1 MAVLILLPFW
11 IAFHLLRLLVM
22 LVLVIGAGLI
32 VIGRFAYT
40 VGRNARLRHL
50 ERRRKEDAL
59 TEALARTQVTS

>member
-22 LVLVIGAGLI
+22 LVLVIGAVAVVLC
-32 VIGRFAYT
+32 RMAY
-40 VGRNARLRHL
+40 REIQRRHL

-59 TEALARTQVTS
+59 TEALARTQVSS